1 MRGLAASLVFFGGFA
16 LPAMAEQDVPEMPA
30 PSISESEAAEPDWF
44 QRFNFNTPG
53 AELSLWETR
62 PSQTFNL
69 AWIQG
74 DRWSLSLDLT
84 SRDED
89 SLLPREEMMA
99 EAEFRIT
106 PRISVGGE
114 LSIGSPAGDLNL
126 GTEEFDT
133 SSQLDDQEI
142 EAGIRLRSAFK
153 F

>member
-1 MRGLAASLVFFGGFA
+1 MRSLLVSVAALSGLA

-30 PSISESEAAEPDWF
+30 PTISETDQAEPEWF
-44 QRFNFNTPG
+44 QSFSFNS
-53 AELSLWETR
+53 AQLSSPVWQAQ

-69 AWIQG
+69 AWIKG

-89 SLLPREEMMA
+89 SPLPREEMLA

-114 LSIGSPAGDLNL
+114 LSIGA
-126 GTEEFDT
+126 EELDDT
-133 SSQLDDQEI
+133 SQWEDQEI

>member
-1 MRGLAASLVFFGGFA
+1 MRTLMVSILALGGFA
-16 LPAMAEQDVPEMPA
+16 LPAMADQDVPNMPA
-30 PSISESEAAEPDWF
+30 PSISETDQAEPEWF
-44 QRFNFNTPG
+44 QTFNFGSSALNTQIWG
-53 AELSLWETR
+53 ER
-62 PSQTFNL
+62 PSQTYNL
-69 AWIQG
+69 AWITG

-89 SLLPREEMMA
+89 SPLPREEMLA

-114 LSIGSPAGDLNL
+114 LTIAA
-126 GTEEFDT
+126 EELEDT
-133 SSQLDDQEI
+133 AQWQEQEI

>member
-1 MRGLAASLVFFGGFA
+1 LCGLA
-16 LPAMAEQDVPEMPA
+16 LPAMAQQDVPEMPA
-30 PSISESEAAEPDWF
+30 PTMSETDQAEPDWF
-44 QRFNFNTPG
+44 QKFSFNSAQLNSPIWQ
-53 AELSLWETR
+53 AQ

-69 AWIQG
+69 AWIKG

-84 SRDED
+84 SRDQE
-89 SLLPREEMMA
+89 SPLPREEMLA

-114 LSIGSPAGDLNL
+114 LSIAA
-126 GTEEFDT
+126 EELDDT
-133 SSQLDDQEI
+133 AQWEDQEI

>member
-1 MRGLAASLVFFGGFA
+1 MRLLMVSVATLCGLA
-16 LPAMAEQDVPEMPA
+16 LPAMAQQDVPDMPA
-30 PSISESEAAEPDWF
+30 PTISETDQAEPEWF
-44 QRFNFNTPG
+44 QKFSFNSSQ
-53 AELSLWETR
+53 LSSPIWQAQ

-69 AWIQG
+69 AWIKG

-84 SRDED
+84 SRDQQ
-89 SLLPREEMMA
+89 SPLPREEMLA

-114 LSIGSPAGDLNL
+114 LSIGA
-126 GTEEFDT
+126 EELDDT
-133 SSQLDDQEI
+133 AQWEDQEI

>member
-1 MRGLAASLVFFGGFA
+1 MRLLLVSVATLCGLA
-16 LPAMAEQDVPEMPA
+16 LPAMAQQDVPEMPA
-30 PSISESEAAEPDWF
+30 PTMSETDQAEPDWF
-44 QRFNFNTPG
+44 QKFSFNSAQLNSPIWQ
-53 AELSLWETR
+53 AQ

-69 AWIQG
+69 AWIKG

-84 SRDED
+84 SRDQE
-89 SLLPREEMMA
+89 SPLPREEMLA

-114 LSIGSPAGDLNL
+114 LSIGA
-126 GTEEFDT
+126 EELDDT
-133 SSQLDDQEI
+133 AQWEDQEI

>member
-1 MRGLAASLVFFGGFA
+1 MRTLLVSLVSIGCLA

-30 PSISESEAAEPDWF
+30 PSISESDLAEPDWF
-44 QRFNFNTPG
+44 QTFNFSSADFSTPIWENTP
-53 AELSLWETR
+53 AR
-62 PSQTFNL
+62 TFNL
-69 AWIQG
+69 AWING

-84 SRDED
+84 SREEG
-89 SLLPREEMMA
+89 SALPREEMMA

-114 LSIGSPAGDLNL
+114 LTIGA
-126 GTEEFDT
+126 EEFDDT
-133 SSQLDDQEI
+133 AQWEDQEI

>member
-1 MRGLAASLVFFGGFA
+1 MRILAASLLFFGGCA
-16 LPAMAEQDVPEMPA
+16 LPAMAQQDVPEMPA
-30 PSISESEAAEPDWF
+30 PSISETDQAEPDWF
-44 QRFNFNTPG
+44 QKFSLSG
-53 AELSLWETR
+53 ANLESPAWQSS

-69 AWIQG
+69 AWIKG

-84 SRDED
+84 SRGED
-89 SLLPREEMMA
+89 SPLPREEMLA

-114 LSIGSPAGDLNL
+114 LTIGA
-126 GTEEFDT
+126 EELDDT
-133 SSQLDDQEI
+133 AQWEDQEI

>member
-1 MRGLAASLVFFGGFA
+1 MRLLMVSVATLCGLA
-16 LPAMAEQDVPEMPA
+16 LPAMAQQDVPEMPA
-30 PSISESEAAEPDWF
+30 PTMSETDQAEPDWF
-44 QRFNFNTPG
+44 QKFSFNSAQLNSPIWQ
-53 AELSLWETR
+53 AQ

-69 AWIQG
+69 AWIKG

-84 SRDED
+84 SRDQE
-89 SLLPREEMMA
+89 SPLPREEMLA

-114 LSIGSPAGDLNL
+114 LSIGA
-126 GTEEFDT
+126 EELDDT
-133 SSQLDDQEI
+133 AQWEDQEI

>member
-1 MRGLAASLVFFGGFA
+1 MRSLLVSVAALSGLA

-30 PSISESEAAEPDWF
+30 PTISETDQAEPEWF
-44 QRFNFNTPG
+44 QSFSFNS
-53 AELSLWETR
+53 AQLSSPVWQAQ

-69 AWIQG
+69 AWIKG

-89 SLLPREEMMA
+89 SPLPREEMLA
-99 EAEFRIT
+99 EAEVRIT

-114 LSIGSPAGDLNL
+114 LSIGA
-126 GTEEFDT
+126 EELDDT
-133 SSQLDDQEI
+133 SQWEDQEI